1 MFNKLITIAQQHN
14 KIAEWTEL
22 EQIKPHPDVGA
33 VVVGFDRRINYL
45 KTSYAYHCLQK
56 KECLFIATNLDP
68 TFPTGNSLFP
78 GYHNNLLI
86 VLGGGTMVAPLVT
99 STGRQPTVVGKPKT
113 WLLEHMIKS
122 YIF

>member
-1 MFNKLITIAQQHN
+1 M
-14 KIAEWTEL
+14 
-22 EQIKPHPDVGA
+22 
-33 VVVGFDRRINYL
+33 

-78 GYHNNLLI
+78 GKVKFLTQEF
-86 VLGGGTMVAPLVT
+86 LGGGTMVAPLIT

-122 YIF
+122 